1 MNNISCIFLV
11 DGRE

>member
-11 DGRE
+11 DGCE